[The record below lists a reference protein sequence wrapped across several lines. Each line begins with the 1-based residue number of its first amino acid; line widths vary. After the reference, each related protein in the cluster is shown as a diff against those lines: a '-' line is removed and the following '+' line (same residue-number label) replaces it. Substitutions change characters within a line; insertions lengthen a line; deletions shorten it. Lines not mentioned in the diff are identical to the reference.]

1 MLYEFYLNKYF
12 YFNFIFKKN
21 EIKKSFVIKSII
33 RMDNEY
39 NYDNYDNYDNDI
51 DKNDND
57 SNENNDIRAPD
68 IVKKEQ
74 LLEDNRSE
82 YDKQMDQAMYLSI
95 QEFKN
100 QEESNQKYED
110 ELIIEHSRIINERK
124 DLFRA
129 FLFDLNKLIRFDKD
143 MKEIYEIIEPIID
156 YYCAQYITQCEIDPI
171 TYDRIFKVIGNIRTN
186 KNNIE
191 LLKKIIIRSE

>member
-1 MLYEFYLNKYF
+1 
-12 YFNFIFKKN
+12 
-21 EIKKSFVIKSII
+21 
-33 RMDNEY
+33 MDNEY
-39 NYDNYDNYDNDI
+39 NCDNYDNNDI
-51 DKNDND
+51 DNNDNENND
-57 SNENNDIRAPD
+57 NENNDNENNDNDIRAPD

-74 LLEDNRSE
+74 LLQDNRSE
-82 YDKQMDQAMYLSI
+82 YDKQMDEAMYLSI

-110 ELIIEHSRIINERK
+110 ELIIEHIRIINERK

-191 LLKKIIIRSE
+191 LLKKIIIKSE